1 MNSNHYYY
9 LAKPSLQKTSDQPV
23 GIVCFN
29 DLVNGNLEKVYRMH
43 MENKYKAL
51 GIKNISIRAND
62 KLSLFVQCYDVF
74 GEVVID
80 EK

>member
-43 MENKYKAL
+43 MENK
-51 GIKNISIRAND
+51 
-62 KLSLFVQCYDVF
+62 
-74 GEVVID
+74 
-80 EK
+80 